1 MTEKRFRF
9 NKSTVDGLAIP
20 TKADVGTVGYMMVW
34 NTQVTGFGLQV
45 RPSGTKTFILVY
57 RGRAGRVRRLTI
69 GRDGRVTFDQA
80 RGAAKHYNGVIALG
94 GDPVADRKRDR
105 VAKTVDELLHLY
117 IERHL
122 TPNRSDDAVRSAKR
136 VRRLISK
143 GLGKELCIDLDSPN
157 ARSALEKFRHT
168 PGNYNLVRTYV
179 AAAWNWGLKFGHVPA
194 NLRNPVEEIE
204 ALPSTPRSRR
214 VTASEYR
221 SVFKAIN
228 ESMTERRNDPSRLLA
243 CAFVIA
249 TGCCPIEAVRLRRD
263 NIYRHRGEAV
273 LSEHK
278 TFKRTGK
285 PKLFF
290 LTPLVLDILDGSEA
304 LHAMRG
310 VESELVFPR
319 RTGQRASN
327 WLAKT

>member
-57 RGRAGRVRRLTI
+57 RDRAGRVRRLTI

-179 AAAWNWGLKFGHVPA
+179 RCGLELGPQVRPC
-194 NLRNPVEEIE
+194 
-204 ALPSTPRSRR
+204 PSQSQKSCGGNRG
-214 VTASEYR
+214 V
-221 SVFKAIN
+221 AI
-228 ESMTERRNDPSRLLA
+228 DPSVAASHGLR
-243 CAFVIA
+243 V
-249 TGCCPIEAVRLRRD
+249 PIGVQSDQRID
-263 NIYRHRGEAV
+263 
-273 LSEHK
+273 
-278 TFKRTGK
+278 
-285 PKLFF
+285 
-290 LTPLVLDILDGSEA
+290 DGA
-304 LHAMRG
+304 A
-310 VESELVFPR
+310 
-319 RTGQRASN
+319 Q
-327 WLAKT
+327 

>member
-1 MTEKRFRF
+1 
-9 NKSTVDGLAIP
+9 
-20 TKADVGTVGYMMVW
+20 
-34 NTQVTGFGLQV
+34 
-45 RPSGTKTFILVY
+45 
-57 RGRAGRVRRLTI
+57 
-69 GRDGRVTFDQA
+69 
-80 RGAAKHYNGVIALG
+80 
-94 GDPVADRKRDR
+94 
-105 VAKTVDELLHLY
+105 
-117 IERHL
+117 
-122 TPNRSDDAVRSAKR
+122 
-136 VRRLISK
+136 
-143 GLGKELCIDLDSPN
+143 
-157 ARSALEKFRHT
+157 
-168 PGNYNLVRTYV
+168 
-179 AAAWNWGLKFGHVPA
+179 
-194 NLRNPVEEIE
+194 
-204 ALPSTPRSRR
+204 
-214 VTASEYR
+214 
-221 SVFKAIN
+221 
-228 ESMTERRNDPSRLLA
+228 MTERRNDPSRLLA